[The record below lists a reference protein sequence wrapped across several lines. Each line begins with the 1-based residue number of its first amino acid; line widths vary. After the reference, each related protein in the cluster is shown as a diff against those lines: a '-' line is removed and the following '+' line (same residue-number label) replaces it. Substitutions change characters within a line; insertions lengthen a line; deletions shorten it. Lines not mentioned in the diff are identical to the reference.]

1 MDFRAV
7 SQQPFGLLYPALV
20 EQAADDG
27 GADVPAVDE
36 TLADPHDA
44 QHTESLDTVGV
55 EPVMAEAVV
64 VTDDDGFGADRLAD
78 MLPDELAAR
87 QGAECAV
94 ERNDDEDI
102 DPELFQQRSLSVER
116 SENAQSVA
124 VSQDNARM
132 RLEREDDAFSANCP
146 GLGDEAPDQSAVAE
160 MDPVERTD
168 RDDGMPER
176 GERSETSE
184 KAHGTTDWK
193 RRSP

>member
-64 VTDDDGFGADRLAD
+64 VTDDDGFGAD
-78 MLPDELAAR
+78 
-87 QGAECAV
+87 
-94 ERNDDEDI
+94 EDV

-124 VSQDNARM
+124 VSQGDARM